1 LDPLAMGDFLTV
13 GAAISFGLQ
22 VVLLDRFSK
31 DHDAIAIALGQT
43 GMSTVVFFLVW
54 PWTDPFAWPTASI
67 WWAVLLTG
75 VGATALGFYVQ
86 ALAQKRLP
94 TARVVIIISLES
106 VVAMFFGYYLCG
118 DRLSSMQMLGAFFML
133 AAVTLAEI
141 VPVFLRSKTE

>member
-1 LDPLAMGDFLTV
+1 
-13 GAAISFGLQ
+13 
-22 VVLLDRFSK
+22 
-31 DHDAIAIALGQT
+31 
-43 GMSTVVFFLVW
+43 
-54 PWTDPFAWPTASI
+54 
-67 WWAVLLTG
+67 LTG